1 MADQHP
7 SEGSSL
13 SSVPGECSESTVELN
28 VKTLDSRTH
37 SFHVDKNVNVL
48 GFLIVFMFQGTLLV
62 SFHVCVLNNSNISNF
77 YPGFHHFIKSNGLTR
92 PRLQASSLSKLYLFL
107 CVCNFYQSVPTPFHV
122 DKNLMHLAFL
132 LCLCFKAPY

>member
-77 YPGFHHFIKSNGLTR
+77 YPGFHHFIKSNGLTS
-92 PRLQASSLSKLYLFL
+92 QGCKLRHCQSCIYFYVFVTFINLFQPL
-107 CVCNFYQSVPTPFHV
+107 FMWI
-122 DKNLMHLAFL
+122 KI
-132 LCLCFKAPY
+132 